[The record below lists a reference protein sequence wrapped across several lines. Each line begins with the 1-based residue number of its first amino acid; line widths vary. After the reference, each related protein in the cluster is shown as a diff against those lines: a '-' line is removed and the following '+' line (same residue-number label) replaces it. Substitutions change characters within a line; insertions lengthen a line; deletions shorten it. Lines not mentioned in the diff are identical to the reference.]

1 MQADDEEQHKIDAK
15 ESNISS
21 RALFGHDPN
30 GEERRRNE
38 RDKHGDLGKC

>member
-1 MQADDEEQHKIDAK
+1 MQADDEEQHQIDAK
-15 ESNISS
+15 ESNVSS

-30 GEERRRNE
+30 EEERRNG